1 MKEARSQKCERM
13 RGSISAG
20 LDGELSELESVLL
33 RGHLVRCHS
42 CSTFKADAANLAAT
56 LRHAPLE
63 PLSQPIALPHR
74 RRIAFPLRTT
84 AAAAL
89 AVSMIGVGGLFAF
102 LDSGRILNK
111 PNAYAAAALDDQE
124 LLQLQRQKPQ
134 AALAALRARRQ
145 AFSASTEIPRTTGFQ
160 NP

>member
-1 MKEARSQKCERM
+1 M
-13 RGSISAG
+13 RGWISAG
-20 LDGELSELESVLL
+20 LDGELSEFESVLL
-33 RGHLVRCHS
+33 RGHLLRCHS
-42 CSTFKADAANLAAT
+42 CSEFKADAANLAAV

-63 PLSQPIALPHR
+63 PLSRPIVLPHR
-74 RRIAFPLRTT
+74 RRIAFAPLRAT

-89 AVSMIGVGGLFAF
+89 AVSMIGVGGLFAS
-102 LDSGRILNK
+102 LHSGTILNK
-111 PNAYAAAALDDQE
+111 PNAYAVAALDDQE
-124 LLQLQRQKPQ
+124 LRQLQRQKPQ